1 MYPNIDAEQARL
13 RLSNAKV
20 ADILKMHPYTYGQ
33 KKLHGGFSVEKSLL
47 TTCSKQKPMRRRRTH
62 DHIRNPIRNTTRTG
76 EQKRVI
82 QTHRHISRN
91 AEQVAWQHGH
101 DSAG

>member
-33 KKLHGGFSVEKSLL
+33 KKLHGGFSVEDAQIMCDLF
-47 TTCSKQKPMRRRRTH
+47 
-62 DHIRNPIRNTTRTG
+62 
-76 EQKRVI
+76 
-82 QTHRHISRN
+82 
-91 AEQVAWQHGH
+91 QVPFDYLFETEADAKKEDG
-101 DSAG
+101 

>member
-33 KKLHGGFSVEKSLL
+33 KKLHGGFSVEDAQIMCDLF
-47 TTCSKQKPMRRRRTH
+47 
-62 DHIRNPIRNTTRTG
+62 
-76 EQKRVI
+76 
-82 QTHRHISRN
+82 
-91 AEQVAWQHGH
+91 QVPFDYLFKTEPEMK
-101 DSAG
+101 DSDGI

>member
-33 KKLHGGFSVEKSLL
+33 KKLHGGFSVEDAQIMCDLF
-47 TTCSKQKPMRRRRTH
+47 
-62 DHIRNPIRNTTRTG
+62 
-76 EQKRVI
+76 
-82 QTHRHISRN
+82 
-91 AEQVAWQHGH
+91 QVPFDYLFKTETDAKKEDG
-101 DSAG
+101 